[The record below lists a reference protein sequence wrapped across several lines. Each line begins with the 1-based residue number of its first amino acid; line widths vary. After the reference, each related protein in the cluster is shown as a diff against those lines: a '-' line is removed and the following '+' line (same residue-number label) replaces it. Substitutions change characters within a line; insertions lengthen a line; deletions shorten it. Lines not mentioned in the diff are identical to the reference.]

1 MHKGVPNMKCHVK
14 GVTLPK
20 SASNILPPSD
30 FWGKLAQA
38 LGLKQF

>member
-1 MHKGVPNMKCHVK
+1 MKFRVRRI
-14 GVTLPK
+14 TLPNPAT
-20 SASNILPPSD
+20 SFAPPTD